1 MKRSRMRYNA
11 KGGVRLEQAEKSR
24 SDMSEYYSQMDISM
38 KEKVDSVAHFID
50 TNTTDELVIYDIG
63 TGTGMLVVSLYI
75 ILKSR
80 NPELNL
86 IIVGVDL
93 MACSIETAI
102 ENAQK
107 NDVTR
112 HAMDSGHIR
121 FHLSNASAINDRSL
135 PKANYVIYSSILHEV
150 YSYTEQLDE
159 SHACSEIKRIK
170 SVENAFDAAYGL
182 LKPNGKVIIRDF
194 IRPEMSDEIVE
205 VAFQK
210 SKYLDICERFSS
222 FVNDH
227 RKDSRHYFLFTL
239 VYPSC
244 KTLHC
249 FDGEYL
255 VYETNLQTLY
265 EFLYRKDYV
274 KNWDVELNERYGF
287 WTETGVSTLLST
299 CGFRLESLRKYHNPW
314 IMKNRMKNI
323 YVYDKS
329 GYVGIPYYQAVVLA
343 TKM

>member
-1 MKRSRMRYNA
+1 
-11 KGGVRLEQAEKSR
+11 
-24 SDMSEYYSQMDISM
+24 MDISM
-38 KEKVDSVAHFID
+38 KEKVDSVADFID

-63 TGTGMLVVSLYI
+63 TGTGMLLVSLYI
-75 ILKSR
+75 ILKCK
-80 NPELNL
+80 NPDLNL
-86 IIVGVDL
+86 FMVGVD
-93 MACSIETAI
+93 MMECSIEKAV
-102 ENAQK
+102 ENAK
-107 NDVTR
+107 KHEVTR
-112 HAMDSGHIR
+112 RAMDYGHVT
-121 FHLSNASAINDRSL
+121 FHLSNASEINDRSL

-170 SVENAFDAAYGL
+170 SVEDAFDAAYGL

-210 SKYLDICERFSS
+210 SKYQDICKRFGS

-249 FDGEYL
+249 SDGEYL

-265 EFLYRKDYV
+265 EFLYRKDYIT
-274 KNWDVELNERYGF
+274 NWDVELNERYGF

-329 GYVGIPYYQAVVLA
+329 GYVGIPYYQAIVLA